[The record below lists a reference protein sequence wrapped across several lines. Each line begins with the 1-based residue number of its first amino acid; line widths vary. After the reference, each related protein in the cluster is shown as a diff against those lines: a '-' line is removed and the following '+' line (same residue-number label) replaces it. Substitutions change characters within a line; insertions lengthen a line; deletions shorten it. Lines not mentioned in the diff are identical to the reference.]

1 MKLLIGKIKDDCSKD
16 WQSLK
21 GISLIVYRFK
31 ENDKALYVV
40 SPIKTKEME
49 KFYKASYEEGLNEI
63 ISRDYSYYIWYM
75 LNGDCELSCRINVD
89 DLENIREMTKED
101 DEEYGKNLEEFK
113 KSQGFYRTH
122 KQIADDEKAEEKANE
137 EFQKKK
143 KHKIEVW
150 TSDGLKAIVAVTY
163 KGFGIHNPLGTEDS
177 FFKTITILE
186 GDNKGLAMIHYCKT
200 SRCKT
205 LIDEMREAIGDK
217 DITNDDRDKL
227 DEIVKKYRS

>member
-1 MKLLIGKIKDDCSKD
+1 MKLLIGKIKNDCSKD

-75 LNGDCELSCRINVD
+75 LNGDCELSCRIDID

-101 DEEYGKNLEEFK
+101 NEEYGKNLEEFK

-122 KQIADDEKAEEKANE
+122 KQIADNEKAEGKANE
-137 EFQKKK
+137 EFLKEKKY
-143 KHKIEVW
+143 KIEVRVCGK
-150 TSDGLKAIVAVTY
+150 TERIDAVIY
-163 KGFGIHNPLGTEDS
+163 RGFGIHNPLGIEDS
-177 FFKTITILE
+177 SFKTITILE
-186 GDNKGLAMIHYCKT
+186 GDNKGLAMMLYCKT
-200 SRCKT
+200 SKCKT
-205 LIDEMREAIGDK
+205 LIDEMRESIGDK
-217 DITNDDRDKL
+217 AVANEDRVKL
-227 DEIVKKYRS
+227 AEIVKKY